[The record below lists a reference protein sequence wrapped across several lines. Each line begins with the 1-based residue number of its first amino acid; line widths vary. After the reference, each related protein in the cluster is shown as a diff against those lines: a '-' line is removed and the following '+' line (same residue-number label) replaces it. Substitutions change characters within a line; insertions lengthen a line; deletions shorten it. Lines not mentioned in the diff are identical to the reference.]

1 MFDESLIE
9 EKETVNFVIQKENGY
24 NSEGQPIVYSKWI
37 NKANPSYDIRKNFE
51 HEGKVFAGDCDP
63 CNDGSYSNLP
73 AIYNSFN
80 WSTSTVLIMGLYLGV
95 LPQYIMDNKSPYILD
110 VIDSD
115 QDLVDTVTWIDSN
128 INVIK
133 SHPYA
138 YEPDKKYDII
148 ICDLWCSA
156 QNITE
161 NHETTL
167 WNIYKDHLNANGK
180 IVIPVANKTL
190 N

>member
-9 EKETVNFVIQKENGY
+9 EKEGVNFVIEKINGH
-24 NSEGQPIVYSKWI
+24 NPEGQAGVYSKWI
-37 NKANPSYDIRKNFE
+37 NKANPSYDIRKNFK
-51 HEGKVFAGDCDP
+51 HEGEVFAGDCDP
-63 CNDGSYSNLP
+63 CNDGQYEDLPSIYSK
-73 AIYNSFN
+73 FN
-80 WSTSTVLIMGLYLGV
+80 WNTSTVLVMGLYLGV
-95 LPQYIMDNKSPYILD
+95 LPQYIMDNKSPYVLD

-115 QDLVDTVTWIDSN
+115 QELIDTVTWLDSN

-148 ICDLWCSA
+148 ICDLWCDP
-156 QNITE
+156 QYITE
-161 NHETTL
+161 SHETTL
-167 WNIYKDHLNANGK
+167 WNTYKDHLNANGK
-180 IVIPVANKTL
+180 IVIPIANKTL